1 MNSLTFLCTLLI
13 LFGVNTLMNVIQ
25 FHCVLTN
32 CLLGKK
38 NSHVQYQVSQSGLG
52 DSYRT
57 TWRSRKND
65 YWSLLLSCHWNFVI
79 LSKRDCHSFNVEYSL
94 DILCF
99 SLTSLLKSILNT
111 GWWSSILPS
120 SAVSCRHLIFPT
132 RTGKIFHFKV
142 SSSSLN
148 VYFPKLGDPK
158 HGVQLPREPTWSTGR
173 ISNLRR
179 ETHCTQW
186 MITYTQQCERAREK
200 MGFKVQLYKKGKL
213 PAWYGSKTSLTQDLQ
228 KQPSLV
234 SGYEQPFLSI
244 PRGYPALLSLA
255 CF

>member
-148 VYFPKLGDPK
+148 VYFPKLEEK
-158 HGVQLPREPTWSTGR
+158 GVILNSCILWNMSPEKCCLP
-173 ISNLRR
+173 L
-179 ETHCTQW
+179 
-186 MITYTQQCERAREK
+186 
-200 MGFKVQLYKKGKL
+200 KKYFL
-213 PAWYGSKTSLTQDLQ
+213 FVLQ
-228 KQPSLV
+228 KIISV
-234 SGYEQPFLSI
+234 HEI
-244 PRGYPALLSLA
+244 IWI
-255 CF
+255 CCI